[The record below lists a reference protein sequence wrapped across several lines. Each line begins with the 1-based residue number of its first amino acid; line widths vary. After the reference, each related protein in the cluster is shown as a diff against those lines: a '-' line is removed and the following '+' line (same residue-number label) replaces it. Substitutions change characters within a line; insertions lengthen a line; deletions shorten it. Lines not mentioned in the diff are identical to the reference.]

1 MLLGYTMDG
10 FKSFKNYTEVDLKK
24 TQYQVLENTNVTNGV
39 LKGCMFVGGNASG
52 KTNAIDAI
60 WMLLVMLFPRQD
72 VRFDRF
78 PCIFSDTGRFE
89 NTYTFLIDGSEICYK
104 LRYQKNDNLLLEHL
118 YVDSNLVLDRV
129 GSNAHSE
136 LTETKE
142 YSDIPSDSLFLRE
155 LWFNTKFR
163 GHEVLQH
170 WFEFLRNSKYINTQ
184 MHIISGVG
192 MFKNFTLEQYLQ
204 NNGVD
209 ELNHFFEECGFGHS
223 VIYRPEFAIKDKE
236 LSGLYLKKNG
246 ITQEFS
252 FMIESL
258 GNKTLLNILPS
269 YLSVI
274 KNGGM
279 LICDEFSSALHND
292 LEELLVKYF
301 MKNAK
306 NAQMFIVSHST
317 NLLTSRLFRPDQ
329 LYAVNFDSNG
339 SNLVRFS
346 SEQPRTGQNYEKMYL
361 GGVFSGL
368 PRYNEN

>member
-52 KTNAIDAI
+52 KTNAIGAI
-60 WMLLVMLFPRQD
+60 RMLLVLLFSRRD

-89 NTYTFLIDGSEICYK
+89 NSYTFLIDGSEICYQ
-104 LRYQKNDNLLLEHL
+104 LRYQEKDHLLLEHL
-118 YVDSNLVLDRV
+118 YVDSHLVLDRV
-129 GSNAHSE
+129 GSIAHSE

-142 YSDIPSDSLFLRE
+142 YFDIPSDSIFLRE

-170 WFEFLRNSKYINTQ
+170 WFDFLRNSKYINTQ
-184 MHIISGVG
+184 THIISGVG
-192 MFKNFTLEQYLQ
+192 MDKDMTLEQYLQ

-223 VIYRPEFAIKDKE
+223 VIYRPEFAVKENE
-236 LSGLYLKKNG
+236 LSGLYLKREG

-252 FMIESL
+252 YMIESL
-258 GNKTLLNILPS
+258 GNQTLLNILPS

-292 LEELLVKYF
+292 LEELLVKHF

-306 NAQMFIVSHST
+306 NAQMMIVSHST

-329 LYAVNFDSNG
+329 LYAVNFDTNG